1 MRFIVAHTGARRGY
15 AVPLILQRAG
25 LLERFYTDVCAN
37 VGLGK
42 LVCATG
48 RPIGNPQ
55 AIQRL
60 RSRHL
65 PPELVSKTR
74 TFWQPNIS
82 YFLRMLTAGAN
93 AAQLYRANLQWQ
105 CRLGEKM
112 AAEGFGNATWLHSFL
127 DEFPTLIFAAKR
139 AGLQIVSELY
149 ILLSTDR
156 ILSDE
161 RSQFPGWEPDL
172 PDYDNITQQVLGQR
186 PLFHCTDYVLCP
198 SEAVREDAIAN
209 FGFRREQTAMVPYGV
224 DERWFTVCNRPVRAR
239 ILFAGTAE
247 LRKGIHY
254 LGFAADKL
262 FARNF
267 RGEFRIAGD
276 APASVRSQKASRHL
290 NFLGRT
296 SRKKIAEE
304 FACAD
309 IVVLPSLA
317 EGSAGVIYEALA
329 AGLPV
334 VTTPEAGSVVRDGI
348 EGRIVPS
355 RDPETLANAIT
366 EIVEDRQKREQMAHA
381 ARERAQEFTWGR
393 YSERLIA
400 ALKSFAAK
408 EHGPART

>member
-15 AVPLILQRAG
+15 AVPVILERAG

-37 VGLGK
+37 AGLGK
-42 LVCATG
+42 LVCPTG
-48 RPIGNPQ
+48 QLIGNPQ

-60 RSRHL
+60 RSRRL
-65 PPELVSKTR
+65 PSELVSKTR

-82 YFLRMLTAGAN
+82 YFLRMLTAGAD
-93 AAQLYRANLQWQ
+93 AAQSYRANLQWQ

-112 AAEGFGNATWLHSFL
+112 AGEGFGKATWLHSFL

-139 AGLQIVSELY
+139 AGLRVVSELY
-149 ILLSTDR
+149 ILLSTNR
-156 ILSDE
+156 ILADE

-172 PDYDNITQQVLGQR
+172 PDYDTITEQVLGKR

-198 SEAVREDAIAN
+198 SEAVREDAIEN

-224 DERWFTVCNRPVRAR
+224 HDRWFTVCNRPVRAR

-267 RGEFRIAGD
+267 RGEFRIAGN
-276 APASVRSQKASRHL
+276 APSSVRSQKACRHL
-290 NFLGRT
+290 NFLGRM
-296 SRKKIAEE
+296 SREKIAEE
-304 FACAD
+304 FTGAD

-329 AGLPV
+329 AGLPI

-348 EGRIVPS
+348 EGRIVAS
-355 RDPETLANAIT
+355 RDPETLANAIA
-366 EIVEDRQKREQMAHA
+366 EIVEDRQRRDRMAHA
-381 ARERAQEFTWGR
+381 ARERAQEFTWDR
-393 YSERLIA
+393 YAERLIA
-400 ALKSFAAK
+400 ALESFAAR
-408 EHGPART
+408 EHEPARA

>member
-15 AVPLILQRAG
+15 AVPVILRRAG

-37 VGLGK
+37 AGLGK

-48 RPIGNPQ
+48 RLIGNPP

-60 RSRHL
+60 GSRRL

-82 YFLRMLTAGAN
+82 YFLRSLTAGAD
-93 AAQLYRANLQWQ
+93 AAELYRANLQWQ
-105 CRLGEKM
+105 CRLGERM

-139 AGLQIVSELY
+139 AGLRIVSELY

-172 PDYDNITQQVLGQR
+172 PDYDNIIQQVLGKR
-186 PLFHCTDYVLCP
+186 PLFHCTDCVLCP
-198 SEAVREDAIAN
+198 SEVVREDAIAN
-209 FGFRREQTAMVPYGV
+209 FGFRREQTALVPYGV
-224 DERWFTVCNRPVRAR
+224 HDRWFTVRNQPIRGRV
-239 ILFAGTAE
+239 LFAGTAE

-254 LGFAADKL
+254 LGFAADRL

-267 RGEFRIAGD
+267 RGEFRIAGN
-276 APASVRSQKASRHL
+276 APASVRSQKACRHL

-296 SRKKIAEE
+296 SREKMAEE

-317 EGSAGVIYEALA
+317 EGSASVIYEALA
-329 AGLPV
+329 AGVPI

-355 RDPETLANAIT
+355 RDPDALANAIT
-366 EIVEDRQKREQMAHA
+366 EIVEDRQRRERMAHA
-381 ARERAQEFTWGR
+381 ARERAQEFTWEH
-393 YSERLIA
+393 YDERLVG
-400 ALKSFAAK
+400 ALKNLDAMK
-408 EHGPART
+408 

>member
-1 MRFIVAHTGARRGY
+1 MRFVVAHTGARRGY

-25 LLERFYTDVCAN
+25 LLERFYTDVCAS

-42 LVCATG
+42 LVCIAG
-48 RPIGNPQ
+48 GLIGNPP

-65 PPELVSKTR
+65 APELVSNTR
-74 TFWQPNIS
+74 TFWRPNIW
-82 YFLRMLTAGAN
+82 YFLRMLTAGTDT
-93 AAQLYRANLQWQ
+93 AQLYRTNLQWQ
-105 CRLGEKM
+105 CRLGELM

-139 AGLQIVSELY
+139 AGLKIVSELY

-161 RSQFPGWEPDL
+161 RGHFPGWEPNL
-172 PDYDNITQQVLGQR
+172 PDYDNISQQVLGER

-209 FGFRREQTAMVPYGV
+209 FGFRREQTALVPYGV
-224 DERWFTVCNRPVRAR
+224 HDRWFTVCNRPVRAR

-267 RGEFRIAGD
+267 RGEFRIAGN
-276 APASVRSQKASRHL
+276 APASVRSQKACRHL

-296 SRKKIAEE
+296 SHQRMAEE
-304 FACAD
+304 FAGAD

-317 EGSAGVIYEALA
+317 EGSAAVIYEALA
-329 AGLPV
+329 AGVPI

-355 RDPETLANAIT
+355 RDPDALANAIT
-366 EIVEDRQKREQMAHA
+366 EIVEDRQKRERMAYA
-381 ARERAQEFTWGR
+381 ARERAQEFTWER
-393 YSERLIA
+393 YGERLIA

-408 EHGPART
+408 EYEPVHA

>member
-25 LLERFYTDVCAN
+25 LLERFYTGVCAS

-42 LVCATG
+42 FVCMAG
-48 RPIGNPQ
+48 GLIGNPP

-60 RSRHL
+60 RSRQL
-65 PPELVSKTR
+65 APELVRQTR
-74 TFWQPNIS
+74 TFWRPNIW
-82 YFLRMLTAGAN
+82 YFLRMLTAGTD
-93 AAQLYRANLQWQ
+93 AAQLYRINLKWQ
-105 CRLGEKM
+105 CRLGEEM
-112 AAEGFGNATWLHSFL
+112 AAEGFGHATWLHSFL
-127 DEFPTLIFAAKR
+127 DEFPTLVFAAKR
-139 AGLQIVSELY
+139 AGLKIVSELY
-149 ILLSTDR
+149 ILLSTNR
-156 ILSDE
+156 ILLDE
-161 RSQFPGWEPDL
+161 RRLFPGWEPDL
-172 PDYDNITQQVLGQR
+172 PDYDAITEQVLGRR

-209 FGFRREQTAMVPYGV
+209 FGFRREQTALVPYGV
-224 DERWFTVCNRPVRAR
+224 HDRWFAVCNRPVRGR

-267 RGEFRIAGD
+267 SGEFRIAGN
-276 APASVRSQKASRHL
+276 APASVRSQKACRHL

-296 SRKKIAEE
+296 SREKIAEE

-309 IVVLPSLA
+309 VVVLPSLA
-317 EGSAGVIYEALA
+317 EGSAGAIYEALA
-329 AGLPV
+329 AGVPI

-355 RDPETLANAIT
+355 RDPDALANAIT
-366 EIVEDRQKREQMAHA
+366 EIVEDRPGRERMAHA
-381 ARERAQEFTWGR
+381 ARERAQEFTLER
-393 YSERLIA
+393 YGERLIA
-400 ALKSFAAK
+400 ALKSFATK
-408 EHGPART
+408 EDESRRP

>member
-1 MRFIVAHTGARRGY
+1 MKFVAAHTGARRGY

-25 LLERFYTDVCAN
+25 LLERFYTGVCAS

-42 LVCATG
+42 FVCIAG
-48 RPIGNPQ
+48 RLIGNPP

-60 RSRHL
+60 RSRRL
-65 PPELVSKTR
+65 APELVSNTR
-74 TFWQPNIS
+74 TFWGPNVW
-82 YFLRMLTAGAN
+82 YFLRMLTAGTD
-93 AAQLYRANLQWQ
+93 AAQLYRTNLQWQ

-127 DEFPTLIFAAKR
+127 DEFPTLVFAAKR
-139 AGLQIVSELY
+139 AGLKIVSELY
-149 ILLSTDR
+149 ILLSTNR
-156 ILSDE
+156 ILLDE
-161 RSQFPGWEPDL
+161 RSHFPGWEPDL
-172 PDYDNITQQVLGQR
+172 PDYDQITQQVLGKR

-209 FGFRREQTAMVPYGV
+209 FGFRREQTALVPYGV
-224 DERWFTVCNRPVRAR
+224 HDRWFTVYNRPVRAR

-267 RGEFRIAGD
+267 RGEFRIAGN
-276 APASVRSQKASRHL
+276 APASVRSQKACRHL

-296 SRKKIAEE
+296 SREKLAEE

-317 EGSAGVIYEALA
+317 EGSAGVTYEALA
-329 AGLPV
+329 AGVPI

-355 RDPETLANAIT
+355 RDPGSLANAIT
-366 EIVEDRQKREQMAHA
+366 EIIEDRPKRERMASA
-381 ARERAQEFTWGR
+381 ARERAQEFTLER
-393 YSERLIA
+393 YGERLIA
-400 ALKSFAAK
+400 ALQSFATK
-408 EHGPART
+408 EHEPRRA

>member
-25 LLERFYTDVCAN
+25 LLERFYTGVCAS

-42 LVCATG
+42 FVCMAG
-48 RPIGNPQ
+48 KLIGNPP

-60 RSRHL
+60 RSRQL
-65 PPELVSKTR
+65 APELVRQTR
-74 TFWQPNIS
+74 TFWRPNIW
-82 YFLRMLTAGAN
+82 YFLRMLTAGTD
-93 AAQLYRANLQWQ
+93 AAQLYRSNLQWQ
-105 CRLGEKM
+105 CRLGEEM
-112 AAEGFGNATWLHSFL
+112 AAEGFGSATWLHSFL
-127 DEFPTLIFAAKR
+127 DEFPPLVFAAKR
-139 AGLQIVSELY
+139 AGLKIVSELY
-149 ILLSTDR
+149 ILLSTNR
-156 ILSDE
+156 ILLEE
-161 RSQFPGWEPDL
+161 RSRFPGWEPDL
-172 PDYDNITQQVLGQR
+172 PDYDTITEQVLGKR
-186 PLFHCTDYVLCP
+186 PLFHCTDYILCP

-209 FGFRREQTAMVPYGV
+209 FGFRREQTALVPYGV
-224 DERWFTVCNRPVRAR
+224 HDRWFSVCNRPVRGR

-267 RGEFRIAGD
+267 RGEFRVAGN
-276 APASVRSQKASRHL
+276 APASVRSQKACRHL
-290 NFLGRT
+290 NFLGRM
-296 SRKKIAEE
+296 SREKMTEE
-304 FACAD
+304 FAGAD

-329 AGLPV
+329 AGVPV

-355 RDPETLANAIT
+355 RDPETLAKAIT
-366 EIVEDRQKREQMAHA
+366 EIIEDRPIRERMAYA
-381 ARERAQEFTWGR
+381 ARERAQEFTLER
-393 YSERLIA
+393 YGERLIA

-408 EHGPART
+408 EHEPAPA

>member
-1 MRFIVAHTGARRGY
+1 MKFIAAHTGARRGY

-25 LLERFYTDVCAN
+25 LLERFYTGVCAS

-42 LVCATG
+42 FVCMAG
-48 RPIGNPQ
+48 RLIGNPP

-60 RSRHL
+60 RSRQL
-65 PPELVSKTR
+65 PPELVRKTR
-74 TFWQPNIS
+74 TFWRPNIW
-82 YFLRMLTAGAN
+82 YFLRMLTAGTDP
-93 AAQLYRANLQWQ
+93 AQLYRTNLQWQ

-127 DEFPTLIFAAKR
+127 DEFPTLVFAAKR
-139 AGLQIVSELY
+139 AGLKIVSELY
-149 ILLSTDR
+149 ILLSTNR
-156 ILSDE
+156 ILLDE
-161 RSQFPGWEPDL
+161 RSRFPGWEPDL
-172 PDYDNITQQVLGQR
+172 PDYDTITQQVLGKR

-198 SEAVREDAIAN
+198 SEAVREDAVAN
-209 FGFRREQTAMVPYGV
+209 FGFRREQTALVPYGV
-224 DERWFTVCNRPVRAR
+224 HDRWFAVCNRPVRAR

-254 LGFAADKL
+254 LGFATDKL

-267 RGEFRIAGD
+267 RGEFRIAGN
-276 APASVRSQKASRHL
+276 APASVRSQKACRHL

-296 SRKKIAEE
+296 SREKIAEE

-329 AGLPV
+329 AGVPI

-355 RDPETLANAIT
+355 RDPDALANAIT
-366 EIVEDRQKREQMAHA
+366 EIVEDRPKRERMAYA
-381 ARERAQEFTWGR
+381 ARERAQEFTLER

-400 ALKSFAAK
+400 ALKSFATK
-408 EHGPART
+408 EHEPARA